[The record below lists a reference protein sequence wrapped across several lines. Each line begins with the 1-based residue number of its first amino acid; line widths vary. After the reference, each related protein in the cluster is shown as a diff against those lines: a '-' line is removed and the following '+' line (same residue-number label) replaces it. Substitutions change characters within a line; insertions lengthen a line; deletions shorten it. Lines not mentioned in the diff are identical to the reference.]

1 MSHKKIGWFSSGG
14 GSGSRGLF
22 LETAEAISSGRIDA
36 SIEFLFCNREYGEDE
51 NTDRFLNL
59 VETYKI
65 PIITISS
72 RKFRKLQNAKSFS
85 EIRSMYDNLMLEKI
99 NSFSVDF
106 SVSAG
111 YGLIF
116 SDQVVEGM
124 LVLNLHPAAPSG
136 PVGTWQQVINS
147 LIEDR
152 SEEHG
157 LMVHIATSDMDRGPV
172 LTYLTFPIIGD
183 GYDALWVK
191 IKESNDETA
200 KEILFDLIRN
210 QGLIMEP
217 VVLLRTI
224 KIITEDI
231 FDLELL
237 RNEIDANALQ
247 PICLN
252 DQFTNNA

>member
-1 MSHKKIGWFSSGG
+1 
-14 GSGSRGLF
+14 
-22 LETAEAISSGRIDA
+22 
-36 SIEFLFCNREYGEDE
+36 
-51 NTDRFLNL
+51 
-59 VETYKI
+59 
-65 PIITISS
+65 
-72 RKFRKLQNAKSFS
+72 
-85 EIRSMYDNLMLEKI
+85 
-99 NSFSVDF
+99 
-106 SVSAG
+106 
-111 YGLIF
+111 
-116 SDQVVEGM
+116 
-124 LVLNLHPAAPSG
+124 
-136 PVGTWQQVINS
+136 
-147 LIEDR
+147 
-152 SEEHG
+152 
-157 LMVHIATSDMDRGPV
+157 MVHIATSDMDRGPV